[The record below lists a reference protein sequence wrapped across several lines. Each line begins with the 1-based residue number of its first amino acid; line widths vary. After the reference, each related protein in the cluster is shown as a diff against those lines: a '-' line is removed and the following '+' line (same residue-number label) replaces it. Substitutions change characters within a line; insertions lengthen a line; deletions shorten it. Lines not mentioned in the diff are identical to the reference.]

1 MMSLTFGLFTQVSGS
16 GPLGPLVFHYI
27 QLPKAKG
34 SGVAYSVD
42 YGPAIC
48 CPSIFSND
56 VSLVPFGTKLLYKT
70 ALL

>member
-27 QLPKAKG
+27 QLPKG

-48 CPSIFSND
+48 CQSIFSND
-56 VSLVPFGTKLLYKT
+56 VSLVPFGTKLLFKT
-70 ALL
+70 ARL